1 MNDSER
7 LHKALKNSLIVLNT
21 IINELDLP
29 KQVSKNSLNIY
40 KLLIAK
46 RLTRGR
52 NRNELIS
59 ACVYTVSQA
68 ANYPIDLNKLCKT
81 SDSDK
86 KGIIRQQKFIKRFIE
101 LKNNITPE
109 QYMAKYSHELGL
121 DEATK
126 TKALKDLPKI
136 NNTKPEIIA
145 ATSIYLNS
153 DKSIRKIARV
163 TGLSKNA
170 ISANIKKVRVN
181 EKLHA

>member
-1 MNDSER
+1 MNDSEK
-7 LHKALKNSLIVLNT
+7 LHKAIKNSLNIFNS

-40 KLLIAK
+40 RLLIAK

-59 ACVYTVSQA
+59 ACVYTASQA
-68 ANYPIDLNKLCKT
+68 VNYPIELNKICKS

-86 KGIIRQQKFIKRFIE
+86 KSVIRQQKFIKKFIE

-109 QYMAKYSHELGL
+109 QYLTKYAYDLGL
-121 DEATK
+121 AEATK
-126 TKALKDLPKI
+126 TKALKDASKI
-136 NNTKPEIIA
+136 TNTRPEITA
-145 ATSIYLNS
+145 AVCIYLNS
-153 DKSIRKIARV
+153 DKSIREIAKV

-170 ISANIKKVRVN
+170 ISANIKKARVN
-181 EKLHA
+181 DKLHA